1 MSEEKVK
8 VEEQNKVKNNAKKLS
23 VENIV
28 GIVLIAVFLP
38 VIIFNMVIVI
48 KGFVDPNNVPTVG
61 GFAPLIVGSDSMTK
75 IDSADN
81 GGAFNKGDMIIIKE
95 VKADSLKVKDII
107 TYVDENGAVI
117 THRIVDVIDIRKD
130 EYEPAKKV
138 YDEAKAKYDEAK
150 AKYDEAVANNSPLIS
165 DFQVAMNDAED
176 EMKEAEG
183 VMKKYENDLAKANY
197 AYNTKGDFNSPAVI
211 RILDNQ
217 LQGKYLFRIPFIG
230 KVIEFFQT
238 IPGVI
243 VLIVVPVG
251 VYFAVEMIRK
261 SNQKKSNEQKIAELE
276 AKLAEQQK
284 EEEQKDA
291 E

>member
-75 IDSADN
+75 IDSAEN

-107 TYVDENGAVI
+107 TYVDKNGAVI

-261 SNQKKSNEQKIAELE
+261 SSQKKSNEQKIAELE

>member
-230 KVIEFFQT
+230 KIIEFFQT

-251 VYFAVEMIRK
+251 IYFAVEMIRK